1 MRKPRPRLDP
11 VTLRWF
17 ADQHEA
23 TARRYAKHSDDCARA
38 GNQAG
43 AWGWGDDAYSER
55 MAAKRLRNLATRAE
69 GER

>member
-1 MRKPRPRLDP
+1 MLRITPPCPSTLNTRSPERRPYTP
-11 VTLRWF
+11 S
-17 ADQHEA
+17 A
-23 TARRYAKHSDDCARA
+23 DDCARA